1 MATTILQVLLFST
14 MTRLLDVMEDYLF
27 WKKYKYLRLD
37 GHTSGQER
45 GALIDKFNDPNS
57 QAFIFLLRY
66 VTTVSQVF
74 YQKVSLANSRSTIGP
89 LI

>member
-1 MATTILQVLLFST
+1 
-14 MTRLLDVMEDYLF
+14 MTRLLDVMEDYLV

-37 GHTSGQER
+37 GHTSGHER

-66 VTTVSQVF
+66 ITIF
-74 YQKVSLANSRSTIGP
+74 YLLFFIKNGTGQLTNVCLAAG

>member
-1 MATTILQVLLFST
+1 
-14 MTRLLDVMEDYLF
+14 MEDFLV

-37 GHTSGQER
+37 GHTSGHER

-66 VTTVSQVF
+66 ITIFCLIFFIKNGTWQTHDVC
-74 YQKVSLANSRSTIGP
+74 LAAEFG
-89 LI
+89 